1 MSACQVSDVGGG
13 SGSEFAMTRL
23 RQSIKQSRIISQLNA
38 LTKHSAGVKSLSY
51 LSLNLI
57 LFGVDIDA
65 NNNSG
70 KSHCF

>member
-38 LTKHSAGVKSLSY
+38 LTKHTAGVKTLS
-51 LSLNLI
+51 
-57 LFGVDIDA
+57 FA
-65 NNNSG
+65 
-70 KSHCF
+70 